1 VAIGTK
7 QLIDLDVVIENRA
20 PGLKRTAQAAAAG
33 QEAHRVALAVGAG
46 LFQNRFDQDPQA
58 KHGCQGLLQ
67 AGARSLQEHGGPA
80 NGERRGLKQGQ
91 ASGLM
96 LAD

>member
-1 VAIGTK
+1 MAIGI
-7 QLIDLDVVIENRA
+7 QQQIDVAVVNGDC
-20 PGLKRTAQAAAAG
+20 PSGLKRTAQAAAAG

-67 AGARSLQEHGGPA
+67 PGARSLQEHGGPA